1 MIRTP
6 MGALSFRIDLHV
18 HSLLS
23 GDNSADPEDCI
34 VRAIAAGLQGLAF
47 TEHYTYAASK
57 PLEPLIERYRGKILV
72 LRAVEFSVEEG
83 HCLVFGAD
91 PDRLCEPYAPAAEL
105 VREVNRAG
113 GAVIPSHPHRTC
125 CGLGR
130 LVLELPGIAA
140 VEGLNGCNLD
150 RDNQLA
156 IEDARRAR
164 LPCTGGSDAHRPE
177 DVGLCYTEFTEP
189 VTAENLV
196 GLLKAGRYRP
206 AESEKRK
213 KFSRGLRRGAG

>member
-1 MIRTP
+1 MSAAP
-6 MGALSFRIDLHV
+6 FRVDLHV
-18 HSLLS
+18 HSRHS
-23 GDNSADPEDCI
+23 EDNEADPEECI
-34 VRAIAAGLQGLAF
+34 VRAIEVGLQGLAF
-47 TEHYTYAASK
+47 TEHYSYAASE
-57 PLEPLIERYRGKILV
+57 PLEPLIERYRDRILV

-83 HCLVFGAD
+83 HCLVFGVD
-91 PDRLCEPYAPAAEL
+91 TDRLCSPYAPAAEL
-105 VREVNRAG
+105 IREVNRVG
-113 GAVIPSHPHRTC
+113 GAVIPSHPYRNC
-125 CGLGR
+125 CGLGKLIR
-130 LVLELPGIAA
+130 ELPGIVA
-140 VEGLNGCNLD
+140 VEGFNGCNLD